1 MNRSRAECLEA
12 QRKIMKRSKSEC
24 LEALAEDNETE
35 LSGVF
40 GCEAEQSGG

>member
-1 MNRSRAECLEA
+1 MKRSGSECLEA
-12 QRKIMKRSKSEC
+12 ERKIMKRSKAEC